1 MDFITRVIE
10 LTRKKGITGSELCT
24 ILNINKSAMVHW
36 KRGAYPTLP
45 TAVKMAEYFDVSVEY
60 LMTGKDIEGLS
71 ADERDMLNLYR
82 SLDDRDRDVIKI
94 VMFNLIQRY
103 SR

>member
-1 MDFITRVIE
+1 MTFFERVFE
-10 LTRKKGITGSELCT
+10 LTRKKGITGTELCN
-24 ILNINKSAMVHW
+24 ILQLNKSAFTNW
-36 KRGAYPTLP
+36 KNGTLPTLP
-45 TAVKMAEYFDVSVEY
+45 TAVNMAKFFDVSVEY

-82 SLDDRDRDVIKI
+82 SLDDRDRDTIKI